1 VIARARAAGHERRDA
16 LGIRTIDTQQ
26 LGRRAEAIRRLAARS
41 RPPVRALVTCGFLRK
56 SIDAAPRR
64 SRPPLEMW
72 RRMHAMRERG
82 MTKKPGRQVAT
93 DVYHEH
99 PSELQ
104 HYESIVSVPIALDA
118 AVRSA
123 SVGTLDR
130 VLALNERD
138 RR

>member
-1 VIARARAAGHERRDA
+1 
-16 LGIRTIDTQQ
+16 
-26 LGRRAEAIRRLAARS
+26 
-41 RPPVRALVTCGFLRK
+41 
-56 SIDAAPRR
+56 
-64 SRPPLEMW
+64 
-72 RRMHAMRERG
+72 MRERG

-123 SVGTLDR
+123 SVGNLNR
-130 VLALNERD
+130 VRALNERD